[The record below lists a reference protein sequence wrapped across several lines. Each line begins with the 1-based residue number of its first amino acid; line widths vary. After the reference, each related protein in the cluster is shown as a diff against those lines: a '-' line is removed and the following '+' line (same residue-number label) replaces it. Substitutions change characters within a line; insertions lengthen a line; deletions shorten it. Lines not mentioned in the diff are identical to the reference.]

1 MGGCGLVWRAMG
13 LVFVV
18 LVLFIIIGSLMSLR
32 REPVVRAVAPSDPE
46 TRFLDT
52 RSGRVHILDAGD
64 GPVILLM
71 HGTGRSV
78 ADWQEGLAA
87 RLAEHHR
94 VVGFDYYGHGLS
106 DRAHGLRYGPVLWV
120 EQAVDV
126 LDALEIERVVV
137 VGHSVGGS
145 VAAMFTADHP
155 ERVERSVFIGHGMAM
170 DPMQWVPFV
179 PGLGEIAMGRTEI
192 FSDVFS
198 EQHARRLASAYA
210 IRGTRAA
217 LLTYIRR
224 QYTIDGLRLVLGTYE
239 DIVTPVLQVHGSR
252 DESIPIDAARGLT
265 PRMRDARFVV
275 IDGSSHDVHIDAPDQ
290 LVAAIE
296 AFEREPA
303 LESVAPL

>member
-1 MGGCGLVWRAMG
+1 MVVGLGVLLAF
-13 LVFVV
+13 LSVCFV
-18 LVLFIIIGSLMSLR
+18 LGTLMSWR

-52 RSGRVHILDAGD
+52 RSGRVHILDVGK

-78 ADWQEGLAA
+78 ADWQEGLAD
-87 RLAEHHR
+87 RLGERHR

-106 DRAHGLRYGPVLWV
+106 DRAHGLRYGPALWV
-120 EQAVDV
+120 QQAVDV
-126 LDALEIERVVV
+126 LDALDIERVTV

-145 VAAMFTADHP
+145 VAAMFSADHSD
-155 ERVERSVFIGHGMAM
+155 RLARSVFIGHGIAM
-170 DPMQWVPFV
+170 DPMQIVAFI
-179 PGLGEIAMGRTEI
+179 PGLGEIEMGRTEI

-198 EQHARRLASAYA
+198 DTHERRLAAAYE

-224 QYTIDGLRLVLGTYE
+224 QYTIDGIRLVLGTYE
-239 DIVTPVLQVHGSR
+239 DIATPVLQVHGTL
-252 DESIPIDAARGLT
+252 DVSIPIEAARRLT
-265 PRMRDARFVV
+265 PRLRDARLVEV
-275 IDGSSHDVHIDAPDQ
+275 EGASHDVHIDAPDE

-296 AFEREPA
+296 AFEHA
-303 LESVAPL
+303 TPLDETIAR